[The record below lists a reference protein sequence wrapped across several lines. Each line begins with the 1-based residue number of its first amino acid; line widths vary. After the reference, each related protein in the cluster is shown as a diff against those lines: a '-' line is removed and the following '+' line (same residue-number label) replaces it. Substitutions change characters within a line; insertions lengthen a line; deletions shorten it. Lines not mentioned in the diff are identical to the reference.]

1 MMGQLDLSHTTRAES
16 LREGVVAENAVG
28 GALLGRFEAALG
40 MSLRR
45 GKWLFDILAWS
56 F

>member
-1 MMGQLDLSHTTRAES
+1 MMSQLDLSHTTRAES
-16 LREGVVAENAVG
+16 LGEGVVSENTIG
-28 GALLGRFEAALG
+28 GALLGRFEATLR

-45 GKWLFDILAWS
+45 GKGLFNILAWA

>member
-1 MMGQLDLSHTTRAES
+1 MMGQLDLSHTTRAKS
-16 LREGVVAENAVG
+16 LGEGVLAENTIG

-40 MSLRR
+40 VSLRR
-45 GKWLFDILAWS
+45 GNGLFDILAWA